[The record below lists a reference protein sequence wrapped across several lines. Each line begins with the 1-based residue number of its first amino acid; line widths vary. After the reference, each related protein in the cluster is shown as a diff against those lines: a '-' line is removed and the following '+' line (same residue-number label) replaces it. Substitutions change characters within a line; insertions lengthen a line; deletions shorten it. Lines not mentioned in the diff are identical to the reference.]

1 MRIIRILAALSAV
14 AWTVATVRVWQDAH
28 NPYTTG
34 LCAVLT
40 IISATITI
48 HPKLVTG
55 EDEQAET
62 PVQEKLW

>member
-1 MRIIRILAALSAV
+1 MSLPRFLSA
-14 AWTVATVRVWQDAH
+14 AAAITWLIAAVRVWQDAH

-34 LCAVLT
+34 LCVVLT

-55 EDEQAET
+55 EDENNEVAR
-62 PVQEKLW
+62 

>member
-14 AWTVATVRVWQDAH
+14 TWLIAAVRVWDDAH

-34 LCAVLT
+34 LCVVLT

-55 EDEQAET
+55 EDENNEVAR
-62 PVQEKLW
+62 

>member
-40 IISATITI
+40 IVSAATTIKPGLI
-48 HPKLVTG
+48 
-55 EDEQAET
+55 
-62 PVQEKLW
+62 LWENEEGNTK

>member
-34 LCAVLT
+34 LCVL
-40 IISATITI
+40 IAAAFATYILIQPRKENRNEPHTNR
-48 HPKLVTG
+48 G
-55 EDEQAET
+55 RT
-62 PVQEKLW
+62 PR

>member
-34 LCAVLT
+34 LCALIAIGFAAYTLT
-40 IISATITI
+40 QTRKENT
-48 HPKLVTG
+48 K
-55 EDEQAET
+55 
-62 PVQEKLW
+62 